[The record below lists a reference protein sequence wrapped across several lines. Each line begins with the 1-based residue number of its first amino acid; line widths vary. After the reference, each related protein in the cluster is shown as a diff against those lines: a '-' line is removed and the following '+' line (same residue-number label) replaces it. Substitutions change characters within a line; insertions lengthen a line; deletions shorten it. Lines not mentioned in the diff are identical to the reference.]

1 VSHRTRRQ
9 MARHLA
15 SPKPLGARVT
25 HHLGEIVS
33 VTGTTAQ
40 IWLNGDTS
48 VQIGPVSIAPGL
60 TVAAGQVVELTFEGQ
75 APTVTRR
82 IT

>member
-15 SPKPLGARVT
+15 GPRPLGAKET
-25 HHLGEIVS
+25 KHWGEIVS
-33 VTGTTAQ
+33 VTGSTAT
-40 IWLNGDTS
+40 IYLNGNTS
-48 VQIGPVSIAPGL
+48 VQVGPVPIAPGL
-60 TVAAGQVVELTFEGQ
+60 TIAAGQVVELTFEGQ
-75 APTVTRR
+75 APTITRR

>member
-15 SPKPLGARVT
+15 GPKPLGAKVT
-25 HHLGEIVS
+25 HHLGEILSVS
-33 VTGTTAQ
+33 GSTAA
-40 IWLNGDTS
+40 IYLNGDTS
-48 VQIGPVSIAPGL
+48 VQVGPVPIAPGL
-60 TVAAGQVVELTFEGQ
+60 TVAAGQVVEVTFEGQ
-75 APTVTRR
+75 APTITRR